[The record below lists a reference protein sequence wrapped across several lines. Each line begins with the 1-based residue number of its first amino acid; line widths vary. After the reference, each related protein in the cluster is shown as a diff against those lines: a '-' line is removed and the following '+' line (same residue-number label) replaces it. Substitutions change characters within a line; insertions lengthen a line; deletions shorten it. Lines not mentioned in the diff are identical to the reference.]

1 MQARGPCI
9 FWTSCPLFVSSC
21 SNRDAFFGTAKMP
34 VANSKKFDC
43 LCLSWCSHL
52 LTSAVGG
59 VTPCVH
65 CYGWWRDPIIEGGRW
80 GLCSPMMSFFVRCG
94 LRKKQG
100 GRCAHNLPELHHKF
114 TETSGLLGPGFPYT
128 ITFWIV
134 LLM

>member
-65 CYGWWRDPIIEGGRW
+65 CYGWWRDPITEGGRW

-94 LRKKQG
+94 LRTKNRVSAVHTTCPNYITSLQKPVGFWDRGSPTQ
-100 GRCAHNLPELHHKF
+100 LPF
-114 TETSGLLGPGFPYT
+114 GSFS
-128 ITFWIV
+128 
-134 LLM
+134 